1 MVDIVGGV
9 AWIIGVV
16 LKIKEAASTVHQNKK
31 DCHHIKRRVEIF
43 NKTLSH
49 HENNTELMEDSAV
62 TAALEALNVTLGEAL
77 EVINECQQ
85 ERCILC
91 AFYTSGRLSRKLGK
105 VEQRISYLNS
115 NAMLTIMSYQLPR
128 KFHDGAPQHP
138 PTQIYSP
145 GTHTPLQ
152 PPSRSQKVSK
162 QNQDEANKRA
172 RPQQL
177 FLSRYL

>member
-1 MVDIVGGV
+1 MVDVMGGV
-9 AWIIGVV
+9 AWIIGVA

-31 DCHHIKRRVEIF
+31 DRHHIKRRVEIL

-62 TAALEALNVTLGEAL
+62 TAALEAL
-77 EVINECQQ
+77 EVITVCQQ

-91 AFYTSGRLSRKLGK
+91 AFYTAGRLSRKLGK

-115 NAMLTIMSYQLPR
+115 DAMLTIMSYQLLR
-128 KFHDGAPQHP
+128 KFHDGAPPHP

-177 FLSRYL
+177 FLSQYL